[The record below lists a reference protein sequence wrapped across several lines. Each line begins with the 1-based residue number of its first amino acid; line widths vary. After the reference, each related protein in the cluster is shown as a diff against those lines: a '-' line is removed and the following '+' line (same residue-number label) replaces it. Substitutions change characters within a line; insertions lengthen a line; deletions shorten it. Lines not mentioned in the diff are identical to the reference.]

1 MNNIGDLEL
10 NIISCILLKPELMEE
25 IKIEDKY
32 FMKHQRLW
40 QFMKAFYKKFKTFDV
55 QLMYS
60 VCKDKWHIVNYI
72 QMLLDVEPKKKNFE
86 KYQQRLIEQYNE
98 NKKDKWIIEKVYQL
112 ANDLYVKN
120 IKVDDFQNEVNKVY
134 KKANEI
140 FKEVEE

>member
-32 FMKHQRLW
+32 FMQHQRLW

-120 IKVDDFQNEVNKVY
+120 IKVDDFQNEVNKIY